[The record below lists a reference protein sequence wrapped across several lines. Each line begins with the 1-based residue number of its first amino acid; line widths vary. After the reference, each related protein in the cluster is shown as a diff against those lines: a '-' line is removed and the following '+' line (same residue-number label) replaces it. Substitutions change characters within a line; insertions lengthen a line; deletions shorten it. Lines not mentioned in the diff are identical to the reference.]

1 MIQRPKT
8 YLAKPSEM
16 DPKWHVIDASGQRL
30 GRLASKIA
38 QLLQG
43 KHKPIYTPH
52 TLTGDFVVVIN
63 ARKLEITGRKAV
75 QKIYYRHSQYPGG
88 LRAVPLEKMM
98 QRFPERV
105 VERAVK
111 QMLPSTTLGRG
122 MRRRL
127 NAYAD
132 DTHPHEAQIK
142 AGTGKKKAE
151 PGKTESKTSKPKP
164 QGKVVRASS
173 TPAKVAK
180 HKPSSPSPII
190 KKTKVAKATS
200 KTSPKK
206 KIPAHGA
213 SDVSPGN
220 ETVKKQKNQE

>member
-16 DPKWHVIDASGQRL
+16 NPRWHVIDASGQRL
-30 GRLASKIA
+30 GRLASQIA

-63 ARKLEITGRKAV
+63 ARKLEISGRKAV

-105 VERAVK
+105 VERAIK
-111 QMLPSTTLGRG
+111 QMLPGTTLGRA
-122 MRRRL
+122 MFRRL
-127 NAYAD
+127 KVYAD
-132 DTHPHEAQIK
+132 DTHPHEAQVN

-151 PGKTESKTSKPKP
+151 HEKTDSKTSKPNT
-164 QGKVVRASS
+164 QGKIVRASS
-173 TPAKVAK
+173 TPANVAK
-180 HKPSSPSPII
+180 RNLPSPRPII
-190 KKTKVAKATS
+190 RKTKVAKATS
-200 KTSPKK
+200 KKAPRK
-206 KIPAHGA
+206 KIPARGA
-213 SDVSPGN
+213 SNVSPGD
-220 ETVKKQKNQE
+220 EIVAKQKNQE